1 MGRSKLDDGNCDI
14 NSKLGDGV
22 CNDTEDCSG
31 WLRILVPR
39 MSVLDSGSTPGTLV
53 PRMSVLDSG
62 STLGTLVPRMSVM
75 DSGTLVLWM
84 IVLDSGSTLGTLV
97 PRMSVMDSGTLVL
110 RMIVLDSER
119 TLGTL
124 LEGETGIAEGD
135 EETRTVSVAAV
146 ATILELT
153 TTVVTGSAADADDM
167 TAKLFSNCDDEDI
180 CTSLEIAS
188 TVELGI
194 GLGTIWPVLVLG
206 VTVEDGDS
214 LGVGVKGV
222 RVFVDKLDDCGKLDV
237 CITGGNMGRILVGTL
252 TICVLVLWNSL
263 LLVAA
268 SALGVPPGI
277 DELVLGSSLL
287 VVAGI
292 TVGVVSGITVGVVSG
307 IGKFVV
313 WN

>member
-39 MSVLDSGSTPGTLV
+39 MS
-53 PRMSVLDSG
+53 
-62 STLGTLVPRMSVM
+62 
-75 DSGTLVLWM
+75 
-84 IVLDSGSTLGTLV
+84 VLDSGSTLGTLV

-252 TICVLVLWNSL
+252 TICVLTHIHVHTAD
-263 LLVAA
+263 AA
-268 SALGVPPGI
+268 SVHPQ
-277 DELVLGSSLL
+277 
-287 VVAGI
+287 
-292 TVGVVSGITVGVVSG
+292 
-307 IGKFVV
+307 
-313 WN
+313 

>member
-31 WLRILVPR
+31 WLRMLVPRMSVLDSGSNPGILVPR
-39 MSVLDSGSTPGTLV
+39 MSVLDSGSTPGMLV
-53 PRMSVLDSG
+53 PWMSVLDSG
-62 STLGTLVPRMSVM
+62 SNPGMLVPRMSM
-75 DSGTLVLWM
+75 
-84 IVLDSGSTLGTLV
+84 LDSGSTPGALV

-110 RMIVLDSER
+110 RMSVMDSER

-124 LEGETGIAEGD
+124 LEGETGIAKGD

-167 TAKLFSNCDDEDI
+167 TAKLFSNCGDEDI
-180 CTSLEIAS
+180 FTSLEIAS

-214 LGVGVKGV
+214 LGVSVRGV
-222 RVFVDKLDDCGKLDV
+222 RVFVDKLDDCGKLDA
-237 CITGGNMGRILVGTL
+237 CITGGNMGRVLVGTL
-252 TICVLVLWNSL
+252 TICVLVLLNSL

-268 SALGVPPGI
+268 SAMGVPSGI
-277 DELVLGSSLL
+277 DELVLGSALL

-292 TVGVVSGITVGVVSG
+292 TVGVVSGI
-307 IGKFVV
+307 GKLVV